1 MNVLDF
7 DNRHPNFLL
16 THHVYNTAAL
26 IPCQCYGY
34 VFIFQITVFTV
45 KLCMIQF

>member
-26 IPCQCYGY
+26 IYPVSAIV

-45 KLCMIQF
+45 KLCVI